1 MIENVSSLKGENIP
15 LEARIMCVADSFDA
29 VTSKRSYRE
38 DKGIEWTVKEIEK
51 NSGSNCNE

>member
-1 MIENVSSLKGENIP
+1 MREGPNNLKGENIP

-38 DKGIEWTVKEIEK
+38 DKGIEWTVKEI
-51 NSGSNCNE
+51 